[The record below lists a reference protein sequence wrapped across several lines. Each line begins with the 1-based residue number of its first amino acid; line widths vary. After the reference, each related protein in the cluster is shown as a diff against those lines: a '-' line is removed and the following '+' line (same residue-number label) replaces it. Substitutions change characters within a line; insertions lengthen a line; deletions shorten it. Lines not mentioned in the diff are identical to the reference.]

1 MKTQNTIQQQSRS
14 QKWTLWGT
22 LGGLLF
28 LFLFSCTA
36 FAQTGIGTTAPDASA
51 QLDVS
56 STTKG
61 LLPPRL
67 TQTQRNAIASPVA
80 GLMIYQ
86 TDNNPGIYLHNGT
99 AWVSMASAST
109 LNFDD
114 VKYGFQ
120 TADHDGWVLLN
131 GRLKSTLTAT
141 QQTNATALAF
151 GTNLPNAVNAYL
163 SSNGTTLGSLSSS
176 NTKTI
181 AQNNLPNIAL
191 GGNTSTAG
199 NHAHGPQ
206 NAGSSI
212 LSTGGTNPA
221 QLLTGGGGSYH
232 ANTATGFAGSHS
244 HSITTFSIN
253 GGVTQQLFNVTP
265 STLSVNT
272 FRGQQLAAY
281 NLFVI

>member
-1 MKTQNTIQQQSRS
+1 
-14 QKWTLWGT
+14 
-22 LGGLLF
+22 
-28 LFLFSCTA
+28 
-36 FAQTGIGTTAPDASA
+36 
-51 QLDVS
+51 
-56 STTKG
+56 
-61 LLPPRL
+61 
-67 TQTQRNAIASPVA
+67 
-80 GLMIYQ
+80 
-86 TDNNPGIYLHNGT
+86 
-99 AWVSMASAST
+99 
-109 LNFDD
+109 
-114 VKYGFQ
+114 
-120 TADHDGWVLLN
+120 
-131 GRLKSTLTAT
+131 
-141 QQTNATALAF
+141 
-151 GTNLPNAVNAYL
+151 
-163 SSNGTTLGSLSSS
+163 LSSS

-272 FRGQQLAAY
+272 FRGQ
-281 NLFVI
+281 

>member
-1 MKTQNTIQQQSRS
+1 
-14 QKWTLWGT
+14 
-22 LGGLLF
+22 

-141 QQTNATALAF
+141 
-151 GTNLPNAVNAYL
+151 
-163 SSNGTTLGSLSSS
+163 
-176 NTKTI
+176 
-181 AQNNLPNIAL
+181 
-191 GGNTSTAG
+191 
-199 NHAHGPQ
+199 
-206 NAGSSI
+206 
-212 LSTGGTNPA
+212 
-221 QLLTGGGGSYH
+221 
-232 ANTATGFAGSHS
+232 
-244 HSITTFSIN
+244 
-253 GGVTQQLFNVTP
+253 
-265 STLSVNT
+265 
-272 FRGQQLAAY
+272 
-281 NLFVI
+281 